1 LEEGM
6 KHPFCGVVLLLG
18 FAVYAHAQVVTDM
31 TPELVQEAITQ
42 GGSGRYKIQEQTIW
56 GDGPVLGYFT
66 TPYSRVA
73 LAAALARKHGKPY
86 TPAEVT
92 PDMLRPELHVYARAQ
107 AVYGNKNRI
116 ANVTKVVVMP
126 YQSRDPSAAIH
137 PTRTEDV
144 ADEYWNLMGAVANG
158 RNVMAVFPLSVLSE
172 NNEIRVVYDR
182 HVPGSS
188 QIKGCTDCGVR
199 FSLAKVR

>member
-1 LEEGM
+1 M
-6 KHPFCGVVLLLG
+6 KHPLCGVVLLLV
-18 FAVYAHAQVVTDM
+18 FAALAHAQVVTDM
-31 TPELVQEAITQ
+31 TPELVQEAITK
-42 GGSGRYKIQEQTIW
+42 GGSGLYKLQEQTIW

-86 TPAEVT
+86 TAADVT

-126 YQSRDPSAAIH
+126 YQSRDPSAAIQ
-137 PTRTEDV
+137 PTGTPDVTEDH
-144 ADEYWNLMGAVANG
+144 WHLMGAVAKG
-158 RNVMAVFPLSVLSE
+158 RNMMAVFPLSVLSE
-172 NNEIRVVYDR
+172 NNEIRVVFDR
-182 HVPGSS
+182 HVPGTSE
-188 QIKGCTDCGVR
+188 IKGCTDCGAR